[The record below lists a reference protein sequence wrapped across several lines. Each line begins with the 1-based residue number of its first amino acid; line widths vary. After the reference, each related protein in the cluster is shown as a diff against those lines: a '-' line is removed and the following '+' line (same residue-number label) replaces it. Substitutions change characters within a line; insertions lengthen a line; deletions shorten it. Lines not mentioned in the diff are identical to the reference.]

1 MKKST
6 KSAKNRAKKPS
17 KPVKQ
22 PLLEAFSD
30 LEYELQVLT
39 LQLRILRS
47 AEALPKDDP
56 HRKIPERMLELFDS
70 LEQVQLA
77 SEAFKEL
84 LYAKRPGGAH
94 PNEHRKT
101 AFTLL
106 TDHYINTGTQMKASD
121 LVAAVIATLPKET
134 PLSDADG
141 KEVFSIRIARE
152 VRKDFNSAIT
162 IDLDGTN

>member
-1 MKKST
+1 MKKSN
-6 KSAKNRAKKPS
+6 KPAKNRAKKPS

-22 PLLEAFSD
+22 PLLEAFND

-39 LQLRILRS
+39 LQLKILRS
-47 AEALPKDDP
+47 AQALPKDDP

-70 LEQVQLA
+70 LEQLHLA

-101 AFTLL
+101 AFNLM
-106 TDHYINTGTQMKASD
+106 TDHYINTGIQMEAPD
-121 LVAAVIATLPKET
+121 LVAAVIATFPKGA

-141 KEVFSIRIARE
+141 KEVFSLRIARE
-152 VRKDFNSAIT
+152 VRKDFKAAIT
-162 IDLDGTN
+162 VDLDDLN

>member
-1 MKKST
+1 MKKSD
-6 KSAKNRAKKPS
+6 KPAKNRSNKPS

-22 PLLEAFSD
+22 PLLDAFSD

-39 LQLRILRS
+39 LQLRILRL

-56 HRKIPERMLELFDS
+56 HRKIPGRILELFDS
-70 LEQVQLA
+70 LEQVHLA
-77 SEAFKEL
+77 SEAFEEL

-94 PNEHRKT
+94 PSEHRKT
-101 AFTLL
+101 AFNLL

-121 LVAAVIATLPKET
+121 LVAAVIATLPKGT

-152 VRKDFNSAIT
+152 VRKEFNSAIT
-162 IDLDGTN
+162 IDLDDVN

>member
-1 MKKST
+1 MKKSD
-6 KSAKNRAKKPS
+6 KPAKNRANKPS

-47 AEALPKDDP
+47 AEALPKNHS
-56 HRKIPERMLELFDS
+56 HRKVTERFLELFNS
-70 LEQVQLA
+70 LEQMHLA

-84 LYAKRPGGAH
+84 LYAKRPGGDL
-94 PNEHRKT
+94 PNEHRPT
-101 AFTLL
+101 AFNLL
-106 TDHYINTGTQMKASD
+106 RDHYINTSTVMKAPD
-121 LVAAVIATLPKET
+121 LVAAVKATLPKGT

-141 KEVFSIRIARE
+141 KEVFSTRVARD
-152 VRKDFNSAIT
+152 VRKRFKSAIT
-162 IDLDGTN
+162 IDFDDVN